1 MADKLILHVGTPKTG
16 TSNIQDYLFTHA
28 KELAETGLLYP
39 GHQFDSH
46 FRAAVDLMSL
56 KWGGIELE
64 CGGAWDALAREVNAW
79 KGTAIISHEILAR
92 ATPEQAQR
100 ARDSF
105 PDTEIHLVLSI
116 RDLVRQLPAEY
127 QENIKHRRSMTYATF
142 LERLRDPA
150 RDTNLGKWFW
160 GVQDL
165 PDILDRWAV
174 DIPDEHVHLV
184 TVPLGGHGSLT
195 DRYARAFGL
204 DAAAVAAHTPRSNAS
219 LGAAETALVR
229 AINLRVVDD
238 DRLSIPHYREL
249 VRELLAHQTLSQR
262 EGVARIYL
270 PEDMQHWAAELSEK
284 WKQTLAARKYDVLG
298 DLDDLTPKDLVLHGD
313 GFADPDA
320 PDAGAVAEASLDAI
334 VALLI
339 ELGRARER
347 WGILRQRSEGEVPS
361 GSLVERF
368 KRAVIR
374 RENSNRFV
382 RACMRMFRST
392 RGH

>member
-28 KELAETGLLYP
+28 KEVAEIGLLYP

-105 PDTEIHLVLSI
+105 PDTELHLVLSI

-150 RDTNLGKWFW
+150 RDTNLGRWFW

-165 PDILDRWAV
+165 PDILGRWAV
-174 DIPDEHVHLV
+174 GIPDEHVHLV
-184 TVPLGGHGSLT
+184 TVPLGGRGSLT
-195 DRYARAFGL
+195 ERYAQVFGL
-204 DAAAVAAHTPRSNAS
+204 DAAAVAAHTTRSNAS
-219 LGAAETALVR
+219 LGAAETALLR
-229 AINLRVVDD
+229 AINLRVVND

-249 VRELLAHQTLSQR
+249 VRELLAHQTLSRR
-262 EGVARIYL
+262 EGATRIHL
-270 PEDMQHWAAELSEK
+270 PAEVQAWAEGLSQE
-284 WKQTLAARKYDVLG
+284 WKQVLAARGYDVLG
-298 DLDDLTPKDLVLHGD
+298 DLDDLTPQDLVLRGD
-313 GFADPDA
+313 GFADPDD
-320 PDAGAVAEASLDAI
+320 PDPAAVADASLDAI
-334 VALLI
+334 VALLV

-347 WGILRQRSEGEVPS
+347 WGILRQRSEGEATP
-361 GSLVERF
+361 GSMVERF

-382 RACMRMFRST
+382 RASMRMFRSA